1 MKNFTS
7 ILIAI
12 FFVLISTSVTIAE
25 KAPQVK
31 VEAVAVNFFWERY
44 SQYFD
49 ARYSDLEIIESIP
62 VYTDRKLVY
71 HAINFNHG
79 FILISAYDEV
89 FPVLGYS
96 FTDKYQQSTI
106 HESFRE
112 WTAQYARQILFAVEG
127 KAPVTKEI
135 STTWEKY
142 SDPNFKLDSK
152 ADFRDI
158 EPMLTS
164 TWDQGKYYNQM
175 CPADLSGVAGHC
187 VTGCVATALGQ
198 LAYYFRHPQTGTGSY
213 SYNQPPYG
221 TISADYGATTYK
233 WDEMSNSLSETN
245 MAVAELIFHIGV
257 GCDMVYGPQSSGMYN
272 HKAAHTMR
280 SYFKYSPE
288 TEYVYRDST
297 SMDWDSLLVAHLDQK
312 IPMYYAGWSVP
323 NINGHA
329 YIVDGY
335 QGDHF
340 YHFNWGWGGSYDG
353 YFYTENLTPGG
364 NNFNLAQELVVNCF
378 PDTVSYE
385 YPLLCAGDKILT
397 SMNGTID
404 DGSGPCYNY
413 MPNAQCSWLIDP
425 QTEVDSI
432 TSISLSFNR
441 FDLETG
447 SDFLSVYDGS
457 DENAPLIAELTG
469 SILPDEISSTG
480 NKLFLVFHSD
490 NNNTAPGFFASYS
503 TDRPEWCSGMTI
515 LTEQSDVIS
524 DGSQQF
530 YYENNSLC
538 MWQVIPPEASI
549 LTLNFTKFQTEEDTD
564 VLKIYDLSNNTL
576 LAEIS
581 GMYDPPNLPEPV
593 SSPSGKMFITFT
605 TNGDTRADGWE
616 GWYETDL
623 VKIDEISDDFNINV
637 YPNPVGETI
646 NISINEHINSIF
658 NIELC
663 NYQGQALINHT
674 ISKSGLS
681 EINVSSIHEGIYLLK
696 IHNSEM
702 VNVSKI
708 VISR

>member
-7 ILIAI
+7 ILTVII
-12 FFVLISTSVTIAE
+12 FFTIATSSVDAA
-25 KAPQVK
+25 KIPSSK
-31 VEAVAVNFFWERY
+31 VETVAVNFFWERY

-49 ARYSDLEIIESIP
+49 ARYSNLEIIESIP
-62 VYTDRKLVY
+62 VYTDGKLVY
-71 HAINFNHG
+71 HAINVNHG
-79 FILISAYDEV
+79 FILISAYDEA

-106 HESFRE
+106 HESFKE
-112 WTAQYARQILFAVEG
+112 WTEQYAQQILFAVEG

-135 STTWEKY
+135 CTTWEKY

-198 LAYYFRHPQTGTGSY
+198 LAYYFRHPQIGNGSY
-213 SYNQPPYG
+213 SYNDPNYG
-221 TISADYGATTYK
+221 IISADFGATTYK

-364 NNFNLAQELVVNCF
+364 SNFNLAQELVVNCF
-378 PDTVSYE
+378 PDTANYA
-385 YPLLCAGDKILT
+385 YPLHCAGDKILT

-425 QTEVDSI
+425 QTEFDSI
-432 TSISLSFNR
+432 SSINLSFQR
-441 FDLETG
+441 FSIENDE
-447 SDFLSVYDGS
+447 DYLSVYDGG

-469 SILPDEISSTG
+469 STLPDEISSTG

-490 NNNTAPGFFASYS
+490 NDSTAPGFFASYS

-524 DGSQQF
+524 DGSHQF

-538 MWQVIPPEASI
+538 MWQLIPPDAST
-549 LTLNFTKFQTEEDTD
+549 LTVNFTKFQTEEDTD
-564 VLKIYDLSNNTL
+564 VLKIYDLSTNTL
-576 LAEIS
+576 LAELS
-581 GMYDPPNLPEPV
+581 GIYNPPNLPLPV
-593 SSPSGKMFITFT
+593 TSPSGKMFITFT

-616 GWYETDL
+616 AWYETDL
-623 VKIDEISDDFNINV
+623 VRIAEISPDLSIDV
-637 YPNPVGETI
+637 YPNPAGETI
-646 NISINEHINSIF
+646 NISINEYINSAF

-663 NYQGQALINHT
+663 NYQGQLVLNQIIT
-674 ISKSGLS
+674 KSGVNQL
-681 EINVSSIHEGIYLLK
+681 NVSSVPEGLYLLK
-696 IHNSEM
+696 IHNGEL
-702 VNVSKI
+702 SKI
-708 VISR
+708 RKVVISR

>member
-7 ILIAI
+7 ILSAI
-12 FFVLISTSVTIAE
+12 IFILITAISANAAE
-25 KAPQVK
+25 VPSSK
-31 VEAVAVNFFWERY
+31 VETVAVNFFWERY
-44 SQYFD
+44 GQYFD
-49 ARYSDLEIIESIP
+49 DNYTDLEITEHIP
-62 VYTDRKLVY
+62 VYFEGKLVY
-71 HAINFNHG
+71 HAFNFDQG
-79 FILISAYDEV
+79 FILVSGHDQVYPI
-89 FPVLGYS
+89 LGYS
-96 FTDKYQQSTI
+96 FTTKYQPSTI
-106 HESFRE
+106 HESFSE
-112 WTAQYARQILFAVEG
+112 WIAQYARQILFAVESNSP
-127 KAPVTKEI
+127 ATKEI
-135 STTWEKY
+135 SDTWEKY
-142 SDPNFKLDSK
+142 SDPNFDIEEK

-175 CPADLSGVAGHC
+175 CPADPQGVAGHC

-198 LAYYFRHPQTGTGSY
+198 LAYYFRHPQTGIGSY

-233 WDEMSNSLSETN
+233 WDEMSNVLTESNL
-245 MAVAELIFHIGV
+245 AVAELIFHIGV

-280 SYFKYSPE
+280 SFFKYSPE

-378 PDTVSYE
+378 PDTTNYT
-385 YPLLCAGDKILT
+385 YPEHCAGDKTLT

-413 MPNAQCSWLIDP
+413 KTNAQCSWLIDP

-432 TSISLSFNR
+432 TSISLSFDR
-441 FDLETG
+441 FNLIAG
-447 SDFLSVYDGS
+447 SDFLSVYDGA
-457 DENAPLIAELTG
+457 DGNAPLIGNLTG
-469 SILPDEISSTG
+469 ENIPNEIISNG
-480 NKLFLVFHSD
+480 NKLFLTFTSEE
-490 NNNTAPGFFASYS
+490 NNAAPGFFASYS
-503 TDRPEWCSGMTI
+503 TERPKWCSGMTV
-515 LTEQSDVIS
+515 LTEQTDEIS
-524 DGSQQF
+524 DGSYQF

-538 MWQVIPPEASI
+538 MWQVIPPNAST

-576 LAEIS
+576 LAELS
-581 GMYDPPNLPEPV
+581 GIFDPPNLPLPV
-593 SSPSGKMFITFT
+593 TSPSGKMFITFT
-605 TNGDTRADGWE
+605 TNGDTRFDGWE
-616 GWYETDL
+616 AWYETDL
-623 VKIDEISDDFNINV
+623 VDIEEISSELKFEV
-637 YPNPVGETI
+637 YPNPASEAINITI
-646 NISINEHINSIF
+646 NQDFSSSLS
-658 NIELC
+658 IELC
-663 NYQGQALINHT
+663 NYQGQSVIYQT
-674 ISKSGLS
+674 ISKSGIKQL
-681 EINVSSIHEGIYLLK
+681 NVSSIPEGLYLLK
-696 IHNSEM
+696 IHNQEM
-702 VNVSKI
+702 SNISKI